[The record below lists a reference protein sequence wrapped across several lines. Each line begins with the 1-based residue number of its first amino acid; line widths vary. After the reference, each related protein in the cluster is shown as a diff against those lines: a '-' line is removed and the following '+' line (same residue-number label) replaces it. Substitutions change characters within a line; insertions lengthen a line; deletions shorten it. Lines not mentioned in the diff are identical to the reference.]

1 MEGAVNI
8 LVATSP
14 VTRGISLP
22 QVYQRER
29 ECVIVC
35 VGERE
40 SFSVMYL
47 SFKEGRGG
55 I

>member
-1 MEGAVNI
+1 MDAFMEGAVNI

-40 SFSVMYL
+40 VQCNVF
-47 SFKEGRGG
+47 
-55 I
+55 II